1 MMAQTSRFKFA
12 CAPNSWGVLD
22 YPSPSWEQSYQ
33 TMLDEMVSAG
43 YTGTELGPYGFLP
56 KDAKVLEAELS
67 QRGLKL
73 LGSFV
78 PVDLTDPASTTTVVE
93 QIRIVGG
100 LLAALRAPFLVL
112 ADEQSPAR
120 DRIAGRVPADG
131 SKGLNAG
138 QWKHVAKVVAE
149 AAKVTGEFGLDLV
162 FHPHASTYVETPKET
177 EQFFDATSGS
187 PVGLCLDTGHC
198 VYAGGDPAAEAKKYR
213 EILRFVH
220 VKDIDAKVMAE
231 VRRSEMNFEQAIAA
245 NTFTTVGEGSVDFP
259 AFFRVLDKNN
269 YSGWMVV
276 EQDVTYGATIVPPVE
291 SVAAGLRYL
300 QGVAA
305 AFTGARAN

>member
-1 MMAQTSRFKFA
+1 MTPSGFKFA

-22 YPSPSWEQSYQ
+22 YPGPSWEQSYQ

-56 KDAKVLEAELS
+56 TDPKVLQGELA
-67 QRGLKL
+67 QRNMKL

-78 PVDLTDPASTTTVVE
+78 PVDLTDPASTTIVVD

-100 LLAALRAPFLVL
+100 LLAALGAPFLVL
-112 ADEQSPAR
+112 ADMQSPAR
-120 DRIAGRVPADG
+120 DQIAGRVPADG
-131 SKGLNAG
+131 SKGLSAG

-149 AAKVTGEFGLDLV
+149 AAQVTEEFGLDLV
-162 FHPHASTYVETPKET
+162 FHPHASTYVETPRET
-177 EQFFDATSGS
+177 EQFFDATSAS
-187 PVGLCLDTGHC
+187 NIGLCLDTGHC
-198 VYAGGDPAAEAKKYR
+198 YYAGGDPAAEAEKFR
-213 EILRFVH
+213 AILRFVH
-220 VKDIDAKVMAE
+220 VKDIDEKVMAE
-231 VRRSEMNFEQAIAA
+231 VRHSEMNFDQAIAA
-245 NTFTTVGEGSVDFP
+245 NAFTTVGQGSVDFP
-259 AFFRVLDKNN
+259 AFFRVLHKNS

-291 SVAAGLRYL
+291 SVAAGLKYL

-305 AFTGARAN
+305 AFDEAKAL